1 MRLRQSLRVL
11 SGSIWLAVPLIAVL
25 IFGRSLLPEA
35 PPAADAA
42 VADQER
48 DVETPSAA
56 ANPEASAES
65 ATVALLNDWVYTDEG
80 DETADEKSPTDPGE
94 DEGDQSSD
102 EKPKQGGDSD
112 DQSSSE
118 KPKRT

>member
-1 MRLRQSLRVL
+1 MRLRQSL

-35 PPAADAA
+35 PPAADA

-56 ANPEASAES
+56 ANPEASAETE
-65 ATVALLNDWVYTDEG
+65 TVALLNDWVYTDEG

-118 KPKRT
+118 KPKQT